1 MAKILGIDL
10 GTTNSCMA
18 VMEGGEPVVIENSE
32 GARTTPSIVA
42 FAKSGERLVGQAA
55 KRQAVTNSQNTV
67 FSIKRFMGRKFEEV
81 QDEAKRVPYKIIRA
95 SNGDAHVEVQV
106 GGERKGFSP
115 QEISAMILSKLKADA
130 EAKLGEKITQAVIT
144 VPAYFNDSQRNATKD
159 AGRIAGLEVL
169 RIINEPTAASLAY
182 GLDKK
187 KDEKIAVYDLGGG
200 TFDISVLEIG
210 EGVFEVKATNGDTH
224 LGGDDWDNKLMD
236 WIIAEFRSETGVDV
250 SKQSDALQRIKEEAE
265 KAKIALSSSQ
275 EYEINLPFITADAT
289 GPKHIQKKLTRS
301 KLEQLTDDLFERTIR
316 PVKSCLGDA
325 KLSESEIN
333 ELVLVGGM
341 TRMPKVIETAR
352 KLIGKEPHKGVNPDE
367 VVAVGAAIQGGV
379 LRGDVKDVLLL
390 DVTPLTLA
398 IETAGNIATP
408 MIPRNTTIPTRK
420 QQIFSTY
427 SDNQP
432 GVEIKVLQG
441 ERPMARDNK
450 TLGTFHLDGIP
461 PAPRGVPQVE
471 VTFDID
477 ANGILNV
484 SAKDLGTG
492 KEQKISITGSSGL
505 TKEEVESLRRDAE
518 AHAEED
524 RKTREAAEIRNAAD
538 NLAYQCEKQ
547 LAELGEKL
555 SADQKKGVED
565 AIKDVREKLSGTDA
579 EAIKKATEELQ
590 SRFQAISAELY
601 KQAAAQKSG
610 PQPGDAPGSSSTSGG
625 PGGSTTKSDDNV
637 VDADFEVV
645 DDDKKKS

>member
-18 VMEGGEPVVIENSE
+18 VMEGGEPAVLENSE
-32 GARTTPSIVA
+32 GARTTPSVVA
-42 FAKSGERLVGQAA
+42 FSKTGERLVGQAA
-55 KRQAVTNSQNTV
+55 KRQAVTNPQNTI
-67 FSIKRFMGRKFEEV
+67 FSVKRFMGRKFDEI
-81 QDEAKRVPYKIIRA
+81 QDELHRVPYKMVKA
-95 SNGDAHVEVQV
+95 ANGDAHISITVN
-106 GGERKGFSP
+106 GETKTYSP
-115 QEISAMILSKLKADA
+115 PEISAMILAKLKADA

-159 AGRIAGLEVL
+159 AGKIAGLEVL

-210 EGVFEVKATNGDTH
+210 DGVFEVKATNGDTH
-224 LGGDDWDNKLMD
+224 LGGDDWDHAVMD
-236 WIIAEFRSETGVDV
+236 WIFAEFKAESGIDLT
-250 SKQSDALQRIKEEAE
+250 KQPDAVQRIKEEAE

-275 EYEINLPFITADAT
+275 EYDINLPFVTADQT

-301 KLEQLTDDLFERTIR
+301 KLEQLTDKLFERTLH
-316 PVKSCLGDA
+316 PVRACLKDA
-325 KLSESEIN
+325 GLSERDIN

-341 TRMPKVIETAR
+341 TRMPMVVETAR
-352 KLIGKEPHKGVNPDE
+352 KLVGKEPHKGVNPDE
-367 VVAVGAAIQGGV
+367 VVAIGAAIQGGV
-379 LRGDVKDVLLL
+379 LKGDVKDVLLL

-398 IETAGNIATP
+398 IETAGGVATA

-420 QQIFSTY
+420 SQIFSTY

-441 ERPMARDNK
+441 ERPLSRDNK
-450 TLGTFHLDGIP
+450 NLGTFHLDGIP

-477 ANGILNV
+477 ANGILHV

-505 TKEEVESLRRDAE
+505 SKEEIE
-518 AHAEED
+518 
-524 RKTREAAEIRNAAD
+524 KMQREAEMHADEDKAAKEAIEVRNNAD

-547 LAELGEKL
+547 LKDLGDKIPAE
-555 SADQKKGVED
+555 KKVEIE
-565 AIKDVREKLSGTDA
+565 AKIVTVREALKGNDN
-579 EAIKKATEELQ
+579 EAIKTAYTDLQ
-590 SRFQAISAELY
+590 NHFQSISEELY
-601 KQAAAQKSG
+601 KNAAASAG
-610 PQPGDAPGSSSTSGG
+610 PEAGSPGPEAAASDAGSAKKPDG
-625 PGGSTTKSDDNV
+625 DV
-637 VDADFEVV
+637 VDAEFEVV
-645 DDDKKKS
+645 DEKKK